1 MIGVNIIIILLLILC
16 NGVLSM
22 SEMALVSVKRS
33 KLEADL
39 KKGGKYEKRAEALL
53 KMKEDPDKFLSMIQI
68 GITLIGIISG
78 LFSGDA
84 LGDPLAIW
92 FVNMGMNSGFAIALA
107 KILIVLI
114 VTYLTIVLG
123 ELVPKIVGINRAE
136 KVSGIMYQPIKVL
149 SWLVSPVIW
158 LLSVS
163 TKLVVK
169 ILGVQEDDEKVT
181 EEEIMSV
188 LNEGYDDG
196 EVNEIERD
204 IVEGAFDLDDINVT
218 AVMTHRSDYEWLDIN
233 HSQQELLEQINQT
246 MRSVY
251 PVCSHSSDNILG
263 VLYLKDCPLLK
274 TEETFDIRKSL
285 HECNYVPESMSLY
298 KALENFK
305 KLNTEYSIVIDEY
318 GAVQGIVTLH
328 DIVEVL
334 VGEVIVDEA
343 EEVKVVHR
351 DDNSLLV
358 DGQLS
363 FFEFLDELDID
374 MDTDDLPYQ
383 TVAGLVLDIL
393 EHIPTEGEKVEW
405 MNYTIE
411 VVDMDKTRIDKLLVT
426 KHPEEDEE
434 DKDKEKNKDKD

>member
-1 MIGVNIIIILLLILC
+1 MLEIIIILLLILC

-33 KLEADL
+33 KLELDL
-39 KKGGKYEKRAEALL
+39 KKGGKAAKRAEALL
-53 KMKEDPDKFLSMIQI
+53 VMKENPDKFLSMIQI
-68 GITLIGIISG
+68 GITLIGIVNG
-78 LFSGDA
+78 LVSGDA
-84 LGDPLAIW
+84 LDDPLAAW
-92 FVNMGMNSGFAIALA
+92 LVGLGMSHGLAISLA
-107 KILIVLI
+107 RVIIVLV

-123 ELVPKIVGINRAE
+123 ELVPKMIGLNRAE
-136 KVSGIMYQPIKVL
+136 KVSGIMYKPIKIL

-163 TKLVVK
+163 TKLMVK
-169 ILGVQEDDEKVT
+169 ILGVKEDDEKVT

-188 LNEGYDDG
+188 LNEGFDDG
-196 EVNEIERD
+196 EVNEMERD
-204 IVEGAFDLDDINVT
+204 IVEGAFDLDDINVA

-233 HSQQELLEQINQT
+233 HTKQELLEQISQT

-274 TEETFDIRKSL
+274 TEEKFDIRKSL

-298 KALENFK
+298 GALENFK

-318 GAVQGIVTLH
+318 GAVQGIITLH
-328 DIVEVL
+328 DIVEIL
-334 VGEVIVDEA
+334 VGEVFVDEA
-343 EEVKVVHR
+343 DDVKVVHR
-351 DDNSLLV
+351 EDDSLLV
-358 DGQLS
+358 DGQLP
-363 FFEFLDELDID
+363 FYEFLDELDMD

-426 KHPEEDEE
+426 KHSIPEED
-434 DKDKEKNKDKD
+434 